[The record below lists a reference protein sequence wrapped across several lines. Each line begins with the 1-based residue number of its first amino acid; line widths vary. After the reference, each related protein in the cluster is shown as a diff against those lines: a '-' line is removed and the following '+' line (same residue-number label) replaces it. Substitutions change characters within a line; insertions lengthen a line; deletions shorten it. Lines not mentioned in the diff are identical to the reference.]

1 MGMEKMVLI
10 VFGMIFVQGIFTF
23 VQIKN
28 YNKKIREMK
37 QYGMVGI
44 GMKKG
49 RLSSGNIILLAVDKE
64 GTVVR
69 CERMKGISV
78 FARFKQVNEMT
89 GIEIGELKK
98 KILQNVKYNKKGIAK
113 PDPLKADWLFNSMG
127 MEMR

>member
-37 QYGMVGI
+37 NYGMVGI
-44 GMKKG
+44 GMRKG
-49 RLSSGNIILLAVDKE
+49 RLTSGSIILLAVDKD

-78 FARFKQVNEMT
+78 FARFREVNEMT
-89 GIEIGELKK
+89 GVDIGELKEK
-98 KILQNVKYNKKGIAK
+98 VLQNVKYNKKGIAK
-113 PDPLKADWLFNSMG
+113 PDPMLQAIERL
-127 MEMR
+127 ETRLAL

>member
-10 VFGMIFVQGIFTF
+10 VFGMIFVQGLFTF

-37 QYGMVGI
+37 NYGMVGI

-49 RLSSGNIILLAVDKE
+49 RVTPGNIILLAVDKD

-69 CERMKGISV
+69 CERMRGISV
-78 FARFKQVNEMT
+78 FARFKEDNEMS
-89 GIEIGELKK
+89 GVEIGELKK
-98 KILQNVKYNKKGIAK
+98 KVMQNVKFNRKGVAK
-113 PDPLKADWLFNSMG
+113 PDPLLQAIERLEARLAS
-127 MEMR
+127 